1 MSSKITKRVLNAR
14 GCTNSSV
21 CMNYGGGN
29 KKQGVP
35 STTGVNLVIFNMIRR
50 RTYHL

>member
-1 MSSKITKRVLNAR
+1 MSGKITKRILNVR
-14 GCTNSSV
+14 G

-35 STTGVNLVIFNMIRR
+35 STTGVNLVMFNMIRR